1 MRTFDYAS
9 VRNPDGGSPDHVESV
24 VIGSMRRRTELL
36 LLGVLSLFYLVIYGF
51 EVVEL
56 YHVSNW
62 IGPSLLFVV
71 LATSC
76 YHIVAVNPV
85 SIWAPLFWFR
95 LACAVYFGV
104 GAIVPYIADDATLAA
119 IQSLFFFNDADLLKV
134 NFVVTVSIFTTLAF
148 AYGFLRPG
156 RTDRAVH
163 RNHIG
168 AANTRRRTL
177 LFAVGFLLAGGAI
190 RYGLSLPFALGLADT
205 TVAGMFL
212 TLGKTYYVGIYL
224 LIVYALTF
232 NKSLISFIVSLII
245 VEIAVSIATFAKT
258 ELLLILIFSFL
269 GFISRGANYVRV
281 VLGTTLV
288 LSAYFL
294 FQPLVAFGRAE
305 VNISHGGRAGLEER
319 LAIVQTY
326 LVDGPAFEVADSQAG
341 LARLSYVNSNAFVIN
356 QYDSGFPGST
366 LEDAAAVFIPRVL
379 WPNKP
384 IITRLG
390 PELYYLVRG
399 HGGTALGVGH
409 FAEAYW
415 NFGWVGIP
423 PFMAVLALILSVFT
437 KVSMR
442 IMARKDWLM
451 LPVVF
456 LGVNLGLRVDGHF
469 VPDVLGAGW
478 MALVLG
484 VALAVGRTM
493 VLTLAFPGKTVIR

>member
-1 MRTFDYAS
+1 
-9 VRNPDGGSPDHVESV
+9 
-24 VIGSMRRRTELL
+24 
-36 LLGVLSLFYLVIYGF
+36 
-51 EVVEL
+51 
-56 YHVSNW
+56 
-62 IGPSLLFVV
+62 
-71 LATSC
+71 
-76 YHIVAVNPV
+76 VAVNPI

-95 LACAVYFGV
+95 LACAVYFGI
-104 GAIVPYIADDATLAA
+104 GALVPYIADDDTLAA
-119 IQSLFFFNDADLLKV
+119 IQSLYFFDDAALLKV
-134 NFVVTVSIFTTLAF
+134 NFVVTISIFATLAF
-148 AYGFLRPG
+148 AHGFLRQG
-156 RTDRAVH
+156 RPEKSAVRDH
-163 RNHIG
+163 LG
-168 AANTRRRTL
+168 AGNTRRRTL

-190 RYGLSLPFALGLADT
+190 RYGLTLPFALGLADT
-205 TVAGMFL
+205 TVAGMYL

-224 LIVYALTF
+224 LIVYALIY
-232 NKSLISFIVSLII
+232 NKKLIVLII
-245 VEIAVSIATFAKT
+245 PLILAEIAVSIATFAKT

-281 VLGTTLV
+281 ALGAALV

-305 VNISHGGRAGLEER
+305 VNLSHGGRASLEER
-319 LAIVQTY
+319 LTIVRAY
-326 LVDGPAFEVADSQAG
+326 LVDGSAFEGTDSQAG

-423 PFMAVLALILSVFT
+423 PFMAVLALILSLFT
-437 KVSMR
+437 KASMR

-484 VALAVGRTM
+484 VVLAAGRSM
-493 VLTLAFPGKTVIR
+493 ARTLAFPGRTVTR